1 MQHMNDSI
9 SLNPHQH
16 LVLSLFSFILNFLMG
31 MSLVLVFISR
41 MMARDIGKILIY
53 LLAIY
58 ISFWVKYLFMSFWP
72 FSNWIF
78 FFSEVEFESSLYIL
92 DTSPLLDMCFANIF
106 SQSVA
111 HLSILLTGS
120 FTD

>member
-1 MQHMNDSI
+1 MNDSI

-53 LLAIY
+53 LLAIC